1 MTISSQLATPS
12 SPIFSNIKVQL
23 KGVDGNIFVIISI
36 INKAL
41 KSNGVSSIDRTQF
54 FNEVTGSN
62 SYTEALNKCCRWVSV
77 S

>member
-41 KSNGVSSIDRTQF
+41 KTMAYQ
-54 FNEVTGSN
+54 
-62 SYTEALNKCCRWVSV
+62 A
-77 S
+77 